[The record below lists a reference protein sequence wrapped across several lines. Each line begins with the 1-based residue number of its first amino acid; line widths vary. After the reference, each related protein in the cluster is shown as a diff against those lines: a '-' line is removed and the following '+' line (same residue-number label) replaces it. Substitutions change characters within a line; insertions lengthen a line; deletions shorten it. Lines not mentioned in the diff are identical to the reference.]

1 MKPKKKRKLVA
12 GDAGLSSGVRERL
25 TAGDGGTTGKKRR
38 RQAHGEN
45 PVGGEGK
52 AEEDGAWARA
62 GGGFGALFKDKM
74 KKKESAGNSV
84 IGGVQ
89 NHTPAVQADVLK
101 KKQKK
106 NKRRT
111 ERRKAKEKRER
122 ERGGALF
129 SRRDWWIGGTRHS
142 ERGQADWR
150 REVPV

>member
-1 MKPKKKRKLVA
+1 MLSTEAGSMKPKKKRKLVA

-74 KKKESAGNSV
+74 MKKESAGSSV

-89 NHTPAVQADVLK
+89 KRIKHRWRVQEDDLNKLK
-101 KKQKK
+101 KKKL
-106 NKRRT
+106 R
-111 ERRKAKEKRER
+111 
-122 ERGGALF
+122 
-129 SRRDWWIGGTRHS
+129 
-142 ERGQADWR
+142 
-150 REVPV
+150 